1 MAGCSVPLDG
11 FELKT
16 VRAPAGPEP
25 ASYSPKMNA
34 HVERFNRTLR
44 EKFPSYHGEPLMEP
58 AAFNRKL
65 IPWLL
70 RYNGEGPHC
79 REVLQLSKSGQR
91 TICRV
96 DRKRSKSRL
105 FAILGFLPF
114 RIPACIVPIL
124 SWNVLSIW
132 TRSTKAWMRMIKG
145 SNLFGL
151 LPKRRLNSAIDLTE
165 L

>member
-1 MAGCSVPLDG
+1 
-11 FELKT
+11 
-16 VRAPAGPEP
+16 
-25 ASYSPKMNA
+25 
-34 HVERFNRTLR
+34 
-44 EKFPSYHGEPLMEP
+44 MEP

-124 SWNVLSIW
+124 SWNVLFIW
-132 TRSTKAWMRMIKG
+132 TQCSNQRNPRLITPASRLKYRLSERKKMEIPTKSDRKG
-145 SNLFGL
+145 PETCRILRGV
-151 LPKRRLNSAIDLTE
+151 
-165 L
+165 